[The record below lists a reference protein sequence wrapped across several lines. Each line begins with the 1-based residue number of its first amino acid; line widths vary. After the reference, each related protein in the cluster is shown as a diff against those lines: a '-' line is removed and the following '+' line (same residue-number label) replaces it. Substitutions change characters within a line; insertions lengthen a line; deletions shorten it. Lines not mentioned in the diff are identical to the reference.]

1 MDRDDTLPTIEYQ
14 TRFAGYTILITMA
27 ELGAFEFVLH
37 GGFRFSDTLFGKS
50 RFVGDKRD

>member
-37 GGFRFSDTLFGKS
+37 GGFRFSDGGI
-50 RFVGDKRD
+50 RA